1 MIYWP
6 STPGAED
13 IIAIPNQY
21 GLSPKDVQ
29 GKQLALHIRNDV
41 GRWEIGSTGFDIDA
55 VTPDWLLLYLFNPD
69 PLPEGYL
76 PPDGEYTYEALLV
89 TPNPD
94 TDPIPASRT
103 LSVGIMQF
111 GEYKAERTQ
120 YDNPIE
126 YEQYDN

>member
-6 STPGAED
+6 STPGAEY

-21 GLSPKDVQ
+21 GLTAEDIASVKFVV
-29 GKQLALHIRNDV
+29 LNNV
-41 GRWEIGSTGFDIDA
+41 GRQVYPSGDFQVDE
-55 VTPDWLLLYLFNPD
+55 VTPDWLLLHLSNED
-69 PLPEGYL
+69 PMEEGSL